1 MAKRKIDVI
10 FSLVDDFTSSF
21 NKSIETMTAG
31 TKKAQNAWKG
41 VSKFGDSVAGMGKA
55 LTATV
60 TAPLSSAVP
69 LLRNPCSVSSLIP
82 LPCKG

>member
-41 VSKFGDSVAGMGKA
+41 VSKFGDSVAGMGES
-55 LTATV
+55 
-60 TAPLSSAVP
+60 PDSDRDSAAGWP
-69 LLRNPCSVSSLIP
+69 WSRGSE
-82 LPCKG
+82 